1 MFAKREKREK
11 VAILKTFTKKAI
23 GGFCPRSNGFAKN
36 LLLAEKSAF
45 FGKTSKL
52 KFLDDEKNVL
62 RAIGVLRGA
71 VQPRLQRRRGRGR
84 GCQVEVRVEALHQH
98 FPSGF
103 SAEARPKLA
112 LPGRPEP
119 AAAPARQQ
127 EQLTLY
133 ATKFSNAPAKN
144 FESNLRWLSMYF

>member
-62 RAIGVLRGA
+62 RATGVLRGA

-103 SAEARPKLA
+103 SAEAPPDARPA
-112 LPGRPEP
+112 RPARARCCPGP
-119 AAAPARQQ
+119 AAGAAYTLRDKIFECARQ
-127 EQLTLY
+127 
-133 ATKFSNAPAKN
+133 KF
-144 FESNLRWLSMYF
+144 